1 MTTYLLTIKYSV
13 ASFLSQMVVPP
24 RSSFHR
30 TDGEKSLLS
39 WRCCARKR
47 DNDQSLFCLSL
58 AHGSCNKYLHSKKCR
73 ELYKIF
79 ARMINVGV
87 LCDICFVWQGMLSS
101 DQKRGSAVL
110 PLLPDSCMNE
120 EAKGKNISASRNWL
134 LHNKSRLKDF
144 LLQRVDCL
152 VKICKEFICL
162 FWDQYSNDGLS
173 RRGQHLTNIFEV
185 SLNPHFRANFS
196 VSRLT

>member
-1 MTTYLLTIKYSV
+1 MLRQK
-13 ASFLSQMVVPP
+13 AWQ
-24 RSSFHR
+24 RSKFVLPEP
-30 TDGEKSLLS
+30 GS
-39 WRCCARKR
+39 WLMQQISTFQK
-47 DNDQSLFCLSL
+47 NVTQQ
-58 AHGSCNKYLHSKKCR
+58 NR
-73 ELYKIF
+73 ELYIIL

-87 LCDICFVWQGMLSS
+87 LCDICFVWKGMLSG

-110 PLLPDSCMNE
+110 PLLSLSCPDSCMNE

-173 RRGQHLTNIFEV
+173 RRGQHLTNIFEI

>member
-1 MTTYLLTIKYSV
+1 MTTYLLIIKYSV
-13 ASFLSQMVVPP
+13 ADGRSTSFFISSDGWWEKPVVLKMLRQKAWQWSKFVLPEP
-24 RSSFHR
+24 
-30 TDGEKSLLS
+30 GS
-39 WRCCARKR
+39 WLMQQISTFQKM
-47 DNDQSLFCLSL
+47 L
-58 AHGSCNKYLHSKKCR
+58 HNKNNR

-144 LLQRVDCL
+144 LLQRVYCL

-162 FWDQYSNDGLS
+162 FWDQFTLMMDCQGAGS
-173 RRGQHLTNIFEV
+173 I
-185 SLNPHFRANFS
+185 
-196 VSRLT
+196 